1 MVTKP
6 EKNNKRAY
14 GLQRNYRQN
23 RSDNYYLLSFAA
35 GCGLAGLFGQSAYVW
50 GYSLGWM
57 SLFWSLYEFHGD
69 TIIAKYNEKMYGEKP
84 LFQKIQEESEEMEQV
99 SKVLDTVIED
109 VKDVVNGEDK

>member
-1 MVTKP
+1 MTKNP

-23 RSDNYYLLSFAA
+23 RSDNYYLLSFLA
-35 GCGLAGLFGQSAYVW
+35 GCGLAGMFNQSAFVW

-69 TIIAKYNEKMYGEKP
+69 TIVAKYKEKVYGEKL
-84 LFQKIQEESEEMEQV
+84 LFQQIQEESEEMEQV
-99 SKVLDTVIED
+99 SEVLDQVVEN
-109 VKDVVNGEDK
+109 VVNVEETK